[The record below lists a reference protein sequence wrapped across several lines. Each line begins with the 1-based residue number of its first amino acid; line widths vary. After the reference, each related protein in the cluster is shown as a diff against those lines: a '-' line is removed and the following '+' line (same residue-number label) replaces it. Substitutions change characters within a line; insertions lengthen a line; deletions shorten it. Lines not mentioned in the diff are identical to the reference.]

1 MSAFISAVVA
11 ITAAASAY
19 SGYSQR
25 KSAKEA
31 SKRVDA
37 ENKRIQGEADAA
49 RVANKLDR
57 EAGTE
62 DVAKVQSAGNSDSVI
77 STGRR
82 KRAKTATVSSGL
94 GL

>member
-11 ITAAASAY
+11 ITTAATV
-19 SGYSQR
+19 YSQR

-37 ENKRIQGEADAA
+37 ENKRVQGEADAA

-57 EAGTE
+57 EASTE

>member
-11 ITAAASAY
+11 ITTAATV
-19 SGYSQR
+19 YSQR

-31 SKRVDA
+31 SKRADS
-37 ENKRIQGEADAA
+37 ENKRVQGEADAA
-49 RVANKLDR
+49 RVANKLNRD
-57 EAGTE
+57 AGTE

-82 KRAKTATVSSGL
+82 KRATTATVSSGL

>member
-1 MSAFISAVVA
+1 MTAFVSAVVA
-11 ITAAASAY
+11 ISAAATV
-19 SGYSQR
+19 YSQR

-31 SKRVDA
+31 SKRADA
-37 ENKRIQGEADAA
+37 ENKRVQGEADAA
-49 RVANKLDR
+49 RVANKLNR
-57 EAGTE
+57 EASTE

-82 KRAKTATVSSGL
+82 KRATTATVSSGL

>member
-1 MSAFISAVVA
+1 MTAFISAVVA
-11 ITAAASAY
+11 ITTAASV
-19 SGYSQR
+19 YSQR

-31 SKRVDA
+31 SKRADS

-49 RVANKLDR
+49 RVANKLGR
-57 EAGTE
+57 EASTE

-82 KRAKTATVSSGL
+82 KRATTATVSSGL

>member
-1 MSAFISAVVA
+1 MTAFISAVVA
-11 ITAAASAY
+11 ISAAASV
-19 SGYSQR
+19 YSQR

-31 SKRVDA
+31 SKRADA

-49 RVANKLDR
+49 RVANKLNR
-57 EAGTE
+57 EASTE

>member
-1 MSAFISAVVA
+1 MSAFISAIVA
-11 ITAAASAY
+11 ITTAASVY
-19 SGYSQR
+19 TQR

-37 ENKRIQGEADAA
+37 ENKRVQGEADAA

>member
-11 ITAAASAY
+11 ISAAASV
-19 SGYSQR
+19 YSQR

-31 SKRVDA
+31 SKRADA
-37 ENKRIQGEADAA
+37 ENKRVQGEADAA

>member
-1 MSAFISAVVA
+1 MTAFVSAAVLISA
-11 ITAAASAY
+11 AATVY
-19 SGYSQR
+19 TQR
-25 KSAKEA
+25 QSAKAA
-31 SKRVDA
+31 SKRADT

>member
-1 MSAFISAVVA
+1 MSAFISAIVA
-11 ITAAASAY
+11 ITTAASV
-19 SGYSQR
+19 YSQR
-25 KSAKEA
+25 KSSKEA
-31 SKRVDA
+31 SKRADA
-37 ENKRIQGEADAA
+37 ENKRVQGEADAA
-49 RVANKLDR
+49 RVANKLNR

>member
-11 ITAAASAY
+11 ISAAASV
-19 SGYSQR
+19 YSQR
-25 KSAKEA
+25 KSSKEA
-31 SKRVDA
+31 SKRADA
-37 ENKRIQGEADAA
+37 ESKRVQGEADAA
-49 RVANKLDR
+49 RVANKLNR

-82 KRAKTATVSSGL
+82 KRATTATVASGL

>member
-1 MSAFISAVVA
+1 MSAFISAIVAVVA
-11 ITAAASAY
+11 SSAASV
-19 SGYSQR
+19 YSQR
-25 KSAKEA
+25 QSTKAA
-31 SKRVDA
+31 SKRADA

>member
-11 ITAAASAY
+11 ITTAASV
-19 SGYSQR
+19 YSQR

-31 SKRVDA
+31 SKRADT

-49 RVANKLDR
+49 RVANNLDR
-57 EAGTE
+57 EASTE

>member
-1 MSAFISAVVA
+1 MTAFVSAVVA
-11 ITAAASAY
+11 ITAAASV
-19 SGYSQR
+19 YSQR

-31 SKRVDA
+31 SKRADT

>member
-11 ITAAASAY
+11 ITTAATV
-19 SGYSQR
+19 YSQR

-31 SKRVDA
+31 SKRADA
-37 ENKRIQGEADAA
+37 ENKRIQGEAEAA

-57 EAGTE
+57 EAGAE
-62 DVAKVQSAGNSDSVI
+62 DVAKVQSSGNSDSVI

-82 KRAKTATVSSGL
+82 KRAPTAMVSSGL

>member
-11 ITAAASAY
+11 ITTAASVY
-19 SGYSQR
+19 TQR

-31 SKRVDA
+31 SKRADT

>member
-1 MSAFISAVVA
+1 MTAFISAA
-11 ITAAASAY
+11 IVISAAASVY
-19 SGYSQR
+19 TQR
-25 KSAKEA
+25 QSAKAA
-31 SKRVDA
+31 SKRADA
-37 ENKRIQGEADAA
+37 ESKRVQSEADAA

>member
-11 ITAAASAY
+11 ITTAASVY
-19 SGYSQR
+19 TQR
-25 KSAKEA
+25 KSSKDA
-31 SKRVDA
+31 SKRADA

-57 EAGTE
+57 EASTE
-62 DVAKVQSAGNSDSVI
+62 DVAKVQSAGNSDLVI

>member
-1 MSAFISAVVA
+1 MTAFISAAVV
-11 ITAAASAY
+11 ISTAASV
-19 SGYSQR
+19 YSQR

-31 SKRVDA
+31 SKRADA

-57 EAGTE
+57 DAGTE
-62 DVAKVQSAGNSDSVI
+62 DVAKVQSSGNSDSVI

-82 KRAKTATVSSGL
+82 KRAPTATVSSGL

>member
-1 MSAFISAVVA
+1 MTAFISAVVA
-11 ITAAASAY
+11 ISTAASV
-19 SGYSQR
+19 YSQR

-31 SKRVDA
+31 SKRADA

-57 EAGTE
+57 DAGTE

>member
-11 ITAAASAY
+11 ITAAASV
-19 SGYSQR
+19 YSQR

-37 ENKRIQGEADAA
+37 ENKRVQGEADAA
-49 RVANKLDR
+49 RVANKLNR

-82 KRAKTATVSSGL
+82 KRAQTATVSSGL

>member
-1 MSAFISAVVA
+1 MTAFISAVVA
-11 ITAAASAY
+11 ITTAATV
-19 SGYSQR
+19 YSQR

-31 SKRVDA
+31 SKRADS

-82 KRAKTATVSSGL
+82 KRATTATVSSGL

>member
-11 ITAAASAY
+11 ISAAASV
-19 SGYSQR
+19 YSQR
-25 KSAKEA
+25 QSAKAA
-31 SKRVDA
+31 SKRADA

-49 RVANKLDR
+49 RVANNLDR
-57 EAGTE
+57 EASTE
-62 DVAKVQSAGNSDSVI
+62 DVANVQSAGNSDSVI

>member
-11 ITAAASAY
+11 ITTAASV
-19 SGYSQR
+19 YSQR

-31 SKRVDA
+31 SKRADA
-37 ENKRIQGEADAA
+37 ENKRVQGEADAA
-49 RVANKLDR
+49 RVANNLNR
-57 EAGTE
+57 ESGTE

>member
-1 MSAFISAVVA
+1 MTAFISAAVV
-11 ITAAASAY
+11 ISAAATV
-19 SGYSQR
+19 YSQR

-31 SKRVDA
+31 SKRADA
-37 ENKRIQGEADAA
+37 ENKRVQGEADAA

-57 EAGTE
+57 EANTE

-82 KRAKTATVSSGL
+82 KRATTATVSSGL

>member
-1 MSAFISAVVA
+1 MTAFISAAVV
-11 ITAAASAY
+11 ISAAASV
-19 SGYSQR
+19 YSQR

-31 SKRVDA
+31 SKRADA

>member
-11 ITAAASAY
+11 ITTAATV
-19 SGYSQR
+19 YSQR

-31 SKRVDA
+31 SKRADA
-37 ENKRIQGEADAA
+37 ESKRVQDEADAA
-49 RVANKLDR
+49 RVANKLNR

-82 KRAKTATVSSGL
+82 KRAPTATVSSGL

>member
-1 MSAFISAVVA
+1 MTAFISAVVA
-11 ITAAASAY
+11 ISAAASV
-19 SGYSQR
+19 YSQR

>member
-1 MSAFISAVVA
+1 MSVFVSAVVA
-11 ITAAASAY
+11 ITTAATVH
-19 SGYSQR
+19 SQR

-31 SKRVDA
+31 SKRADA

-57 EAGTE
+57 EASTE
-62 DVAKVQSAGNSDSVI
+62 DVAKVQSSGNSDSVI

-82 KRAKTATVSSGL
+82 KRAPTATVSSGL

>member
-11 ITAAASAY
+11 ISAAASV
-19 SGYSQR
+19 YSQR
-25 KSAKEA
+25 KSAKDA
-31 SKRVDA
+31 SKRADA

-49 RVANKLDR
+49 RVANMLDR
-57 EAGTE
+57 AASTE

>member
-11 ITAAASAY
+11 ITTAATV
-19 SGYSQR
+19 YSQR

-31 SKRVDA
+31 SKRADA

-49 RVANKLDR
+49 RVANKLNR

-82 KRAKTATVSSGL
+82 KRAQTATVSSGL

>member
-11 ITAAASAY
+11 ITTAATV
-19 SGYSQR
+19 YSQR

-31 SKRVDA
+31 SKRADA

-49 RVANKLDR
+49 RVANKLNR

-82 KRAKTATVSSGL
+82 KRAPTATVSSGL

>member
-1 MSAFISAVVA
+1 MTAFISAVVA
-11 ITAAASAY
+11 ISAAATV
-19 SGYSQR
+19 YSQR
-25 KSAKEA
+25 KSSKEA

-57 EAGTE
+57 EASTE

>member
-11 ITAAASAY
+11 ISAAATV
-19 SGYSQR
+19 YSQR

-31 SKRVDA
+31 SKRA
-37 ENKRIQGEADAA
+37 NTENKRIQGEADAA

>member
-1 MSAFISAVVA
+1 MTAFISAVVA
-11 ITAAASAY
+11 ISAAASV
-19 SGYSQR
+19 YSQR
-25 KSAKEA
+25 QSTKAA
-31 SKRVDA
+31 SKRADA

-82 KRAKTATVSSGL
+82 KRAQTATVSSGL

>member
-1 MSAFISAVVA
+1 MTAFVSAIVAISA
-11 ITAAASAY
+11 AATV
-19 SGYSQR
+19 YSQR

>member
-11 ITAAASAY
+11 ISAAATV
-19 SGYSQR
+19 YSQR

-31 SKRVDA
+31 SKRADA
-37 ENKRIQGEADAA
+37 ESKRIQGEADAA
-49 RVANKLDR
+49 RVANKLNR

>member
-11 ITAAASAY
+11 ISAAASV
-19 SGYSQR
+19 YSQR

-31 SKRVDA
+31 SKRANA

-49 RVANKLDR
+49 SVANMLDR
-57 EAGTE
+57 EASTE
-62 DVAKVQSAGNSDSVI
+62 DLAKVQSAGNSDSVI

>member
-1 MSAFISAVVA
+1 MTAFISAVVA
-11 ITAAASAY
+11 ISAAASV
-19 SGYSQR
+19 YSQR

-31 SKRVDA
+31 SKRVDT

>member
-11 ITAAASAY
+11 ITAAASVY
-19 SGYSQR
+19 TQR

-37 ENKRIQGEADAA
+37 ENKRVQGEADAA
-49 RVANKLDR
+49 RVANKLNR